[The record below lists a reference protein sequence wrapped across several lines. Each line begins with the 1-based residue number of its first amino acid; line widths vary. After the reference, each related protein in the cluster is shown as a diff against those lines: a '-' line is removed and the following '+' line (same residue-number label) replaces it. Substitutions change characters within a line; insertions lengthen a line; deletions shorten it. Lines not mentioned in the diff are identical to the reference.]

1 MRNTLLLFSIV
12 LLSSCGFVTGQ
23 LQDKANEEKLLKPGA
38 LDLPLTGFYT
48 HYQYKLLDK
57 YEIKHQW
64 LRESNCDY
72 SKVETQ
78 KYESKDRLSKDRFFK
93 VDDIYEDGNSTKQRG
108 AHPARNFDRFVRA
121 EYIRK
126 KPNGNIVMEKGY
138 EPICFQSWWATSHYI
153 RLRLQKRPLDEL
165 AKEFNERYPEGIW
178 STKTIN
184 NLTWHVQETPE
195 NKFRQRPLNGVGGPY
210 QSWLVAL
217 ADTGYSIA
225 IELGASKES
234 LQYPDVHSRM
244 QAMFR
249 HLIGSVKIEPIQSIK
264 NSTSQ
269 PLIEPAHPAPTNRT
283 AEKTTQP
290 LPKANPTI
298 IREYPDKTEH
308 LQRSIQKDSNRSMNQ
323 MLKNTTPKIKH

>member
-78 KYESKDRLSKDRFFK
+78 KYESKDRLSKDRFFR
-93 VDDIYEDGNSTKQRG
+93 VYDIYEDGSSTKQRD

-126 KPNGNIVMEKGY
+126 KPNGDIVTEKGFT
-138 EPICFQSWWATSHYI
+138 PICYESWWNTSHSI
-153 RLRLQKRPLDEL
+153 TLFLRKQPLEEMKAGFSL
-165 AKEFNERYPEGIW
+165 WYPEGTW
-178 STKTIN
+178 TTKIMN
-184 NLTWHVQETPE
+184 KLTWHIQETSE
-195 NKFRQRPLNGVGGPY
+195 DKLRQRPLNGVAGPF
-210 QSWLVAL
+210 QLWVIPL
-217 ADTGYSIA
+217 ADTGYTMA
-225 IELGASKES
+225 LKLGASKES
-234 LQYPDVHSRM
+234 LQYPDAHLRM
-244 QAMFR
+244 QAMFK
-249 HLIGSVKIEPIQSIK
+249 HLIGSVKIEPIQATTS
-264 NSTSQ
+264 STSQ
-269 PLIEPAHPAPTNRT
+269 PLTESTQPAPANYT
-283 AEKTTQP
+283 ALEANQP
-290 LPKANPTI
+290 LPKATATI
-298 IREYPDKTEH
+298 VREYPGKTEQ
-308 LQRSIQKDSNRSMNQ
+308 LQRSVQKDSNRSMNQ
-323 MLKNTTPKIKH
+323 MLKNTAPKMKH